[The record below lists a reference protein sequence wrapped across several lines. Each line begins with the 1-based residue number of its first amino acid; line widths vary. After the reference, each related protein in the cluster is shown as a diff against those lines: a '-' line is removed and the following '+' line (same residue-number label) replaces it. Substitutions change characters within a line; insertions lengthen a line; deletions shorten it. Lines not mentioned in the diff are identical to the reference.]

1 MKNFKRDTISDFNDV
16 SSLDNYSRAMLEG
29 FTAEES
35 LAFVNQR
42 SRDNG
47 RTPFQWDATKNAGF
61 NEGAEPW
68 LKLVG
73 DHEEVNA
80 ADQVNDPESVFS
92 FYKKMIQLRNH
103 SSHKDTL
110 IYGAF
115 RPLETPDEVI
125 GYERIGDGVIQILV
139 NVSNRETAVEK
150 VSGEI
155 LLNNYATIE
164 QSGTQSILKPYQAI
178 VIRKDEENV

>member
-16 SSLDNYSRAMLEG
+16 SSLDNYQRAMLEG
-29 FTAEES
+29 FTEEES

-47 RTPFQWDATKNAGF
+47 RTPFQWEATENAGF
-61 NEGAEPW
+61 NKGTEPW

-80 ADQVNDPESVFS
+80 ADQMNDSDSIFN
-92 FYKKMIQLRNH
+92 FYKEMIQLRNH
-103 SSHKDTL
+103 SIHKETL
-110 IYGAF
+110 IYGTF
-115 RPLETPDEVI
+115 RPLDAPDEVI
-125 GYERIGDGVIQILV
+125 GYERVGDEVIQILV
-139 NVSNRETAVEK
+139 NMSNKETAVEK
-150 VSGEI
+150 VSGET

-178 VIRKDEENV
+178 IIRKDEENV